1 MFLYIRY
8 TLFQSSRWCF
18 RCMVGARHKHAL
30 NFASPVD
37 NIVIIK
43 KSTVFTTARQWRAF
57 KCLLLRRFFN
67 FLCTEKNC
75 SSHHFNTFNKMT
87 YTVHSWKKA
96 HSCENW
102 PNNKRT
108 SSKCYQV
115 IHYCL
120 VEIFIWL
127 WCKTIYPEMISLSGT
142 TKFSRYVEKWLQNP
156 KNRKF
161 K

>member
-1 MFLYIRY
+1 MLFLKTQDKSFYILGTHY
-8 TLFQSSRWCF
+8 FKVLGGAL
-18 RCMVGARHKHAL
+18 GARHKHAL

-87 YTVHSWKKA
+87 YTVYS
-96 HSCENW
+96 
-102 PNNKRT
+102 
-108 SSKCYQV
+108 
-115 IHYCL
+115 
-120 VEIFIWL
+120 
-127 WCKTIYPEMISLSGT
+127 
-142 TKFSRYVEKWLQNP
+142 
-156 KNRKF
+156 
-161 K
+161 